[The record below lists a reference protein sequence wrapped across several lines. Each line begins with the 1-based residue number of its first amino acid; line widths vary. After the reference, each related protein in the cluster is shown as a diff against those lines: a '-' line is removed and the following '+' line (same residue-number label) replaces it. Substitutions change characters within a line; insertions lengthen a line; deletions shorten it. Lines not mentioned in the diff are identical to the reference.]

1 MIPIRQALDLLDS
14 RTRRRLPLLLASFG
28 LVAVFEAASIGL
40 VFPLMLAVVDPAAVN
55 EAPGFGWIRDVF
67 GDADQGR
74 LILVLGLAMGALFVA
89 KNVLAALLIRWQFRV
104 LFAAEAEA
112 GTRLYLRYLKAP
124 WHVIAGRNSS
134 ELIRNASTSLSH
146 AFLSI
151 LIPALTVA
159 AEVMLALAVLVVL
172 MLVDPIVAVVG
183 FGLSVAAGTMY
194 YLTVHKTLERVGQ
207 AFQQASFG
215 LLNQLKQ
222 GIGAGRE
229 IRVLG
234 RTDEFVRK
242 MRETRDV
249 YAGAQA
255 RRGFLNQMPRYY
267 LETTLVVAV
276 LVTIG
281 AMIALRGTGTVA
293 PTLALFALAA
303 LRLLNSASRIL
314 ASLQQTRVGLAPL
327 RAVHQD
333 LCSAPADGAAGDRK
347 PAVGGTAV
355 PEDKS
360 GIVLSGVSFR
370 YDSDRPAVTDI
381 SLRIPWGESLGVVGP
396 SGSGKSTLIDLIL
409 GLLPPQ
415 EGRVEVDGGDL
426 SEIGQ
431 EWRNRVGY
439 VPQAI
444 YLTDDTLRRNVALG
458 LADHEIDD
466 GALQRALGQANL
478 SEFVAGLPK
487 GMDTPIGELGTFL
500 SGGQRQR
507 IGIARA
513 LYHDPEVLVLDEA
526 TSALDNETESIVLGA
541 VEALSGEKT
550 VIVVAHRLSTVRRC
564 DRLVVLGDG
573 RLVDSGPFDDLASRS
588 DRFARLVELGRL
600 EPASNRI
607 SGS

>member
-1 MIPIRQALDLLDS
+1 MIPIRQALDLLDA

-89 KNVLAALLIRWQFRV
+89 KNVLAALLIRWQFWV

-112 GTRLYLRYLKAP
+112 GTRLYLRYLTVP

-183 FGLSVAAGTMY
+183 FSLSVAAGTMY

-207 AFQQASFG
+207 AFQQANFG

-281 AMIALRGTGTVA
+281 VMIALRGTGTVA

-333 LCSAPADGAAGDRK
+333 LCSAPADRAAGDRK

-381 SLRIPWGESLGVVGP
+381 SLRIPWGKSLGVVGP